1 MSLEEQ
7 DRQQK
12 QEQFLNYYMQ
22 DHEEQLTEI
31 AQETSKENLELGCK
45 MIKNAVI
52 TKAQIQVKED
62 RVINQALEERQK
74 SREMGEAHYHDSKVN
89 VRINDLPA

>member
-7 DRQQK
+7 ERQTK
-12 QEQFLNYYMQ
+12 YLNYYLQ
-22 DHEEQLTEI
+22 DHEEKLLEI

-52 TKAQIQVKED
+52 SKANIQVKED
-62 RVINQALEERQK
+62 RVIT
-74 SREMGEAHYHDSKVN
+74 
-89 VRINDLPA
+89 

>member
-1 MSLEEQ
+1 
-7 DRQQK
+7 
-12 QEQFLNYYMQ
+12 MQ

-52 TKAQIQVKED
+52 TKAQVQVKED
-62 RVINQALEERQK
+62 RVINQALEER
-74 SREMGEAHYHDSKVN
+74 
-89 VRINDLPA
+89 